1 LHFVQDASKA
11 EGQNTEAH
19 GKDAQNFVDR
29 TFRSSEHSEAKEDLE
44 QTGDYKEDN
53 HLNILSIR
61 VLLEDSPTFQ
71 GWLISAACPTPLLFR
86 FLVALPPGETS
97 YFAPNICS
105 SPPLM
110 AGAYISNGKRRAR
123 V

>member
-1 LHFVQDASKA
+1 
-11 EGQNTEAH
+11 
-19 GKDAQNFVDR
+19 VDR

-61 VLLEDSPTFQ
+61 VWLEDSPTFQ

-86 FLVALPPGETS
+86 LLVALLTVRD
-97 YFAPNICS
+97 
-105 SPPLM
+105 LLL
-110 AGAYISNGKRRAR
+110 RAKDLFIAA
-123 V
+123 VVAV